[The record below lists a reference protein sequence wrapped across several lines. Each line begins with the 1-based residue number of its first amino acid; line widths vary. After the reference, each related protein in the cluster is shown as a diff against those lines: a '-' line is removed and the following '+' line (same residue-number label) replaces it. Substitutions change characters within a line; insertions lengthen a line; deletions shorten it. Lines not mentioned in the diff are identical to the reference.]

1 MRKTMRFPAAIQN
14 LIDDLSQIPT
24 VGPKTAQ
31 RYVFYLL
38 KQPKEFLTKI
48 AADIVNLK
56 KNLKICNTC
65 LAVAETDPCP
75 ICADQTRDSATLCII
90 ATQPEMLAIETT
102 KKYNGLYFLLGRN
115 LRPQEGVGVEKIS
128 IAKLE
133 QRLKQGKIKEIILA
147 LSPTLE
153 GETTSLYLAK
163 ILKPLKIK
171 ITRLARGLPMG
182 SDIEYADEITL
193 NNALKN
199 RNEV

>member
-1 MRKTMRFPAAIQN
+1 MKFPQTIQS
-14 LIDDLSQIPT
+14 LIDDLSELPT

-31 RYVFYLL
+31 RYVFFLL
-38 KQPKEFLTKI
+38 KQPREFLAKV
-48 AADIVNLK
+48 ANDILNLK
-56 KNLKICNTC
+56 KTLKICNAC

-75 ICADQTRDSATLCII
+75 ICADSARDAATLCVI
-90 ATQPEMLAIETT
+90 ATQPEMLALETT

-115 LRPQEGVGVEKIS
+115 LRPQEGISAEKTN

-133 QRLKQGKIKEIILA
+133 TRLKQSKIKEIILA

-163 ILKPLKIK
+163 LLKPLNIK

-193 NNALKN
+193 NSALKN
-199 RNEV
+199 RSVVD

>member
-1 MRKTMRFPAAIQN
+1 MRFPQAIQN
-14 LIDDLSQIPT
+14 LIDDLSEIPT

-38 KQPKEFLTKI
+38 KQPKEFLAKI
-48 AADIVNLK
+48 AGDLANLK
-56 KNLKICNTC
+56 KNLKICGSC
-65 LAVAETDPCP
+65 LSVTEADPCP
-75 ICADQTRDSATLCII
+75 ICADANRDSTMLCVI
-90 ATQPEMLAIETT
+90 ATQPEMLALETA

-115 LRPQEGVGVEKIS
+115 LRPQEGISVEKTN

-133 QRLKQGKIKEIILA
+133 TRLKQGNIKEVILA

-153 GETTSLYLAK
+153 GETTSMYLAK
-163 ILKPLKIK
+163 ILKPLNIK

-199 RNEV
+199 RNEI

>member
-1 MRKTMRFPAAIQN
+1 MRFPSAIQN
-14 LIDDLSQIPT
+14 LIDDLSELPT

-31 RYVFYLL
+31 RYAFYLL
-38 KQPKEFLTKI
+38 KQPKEFLAKI
-48 AADIVNLK
+48 SADILNLK
-56 KNLKICNTC
+56 KNLKICSSC

-75 ICADQTRDSATLCII
+75 ICVDKTRDITMLCII

-115 LRPQEGVGVEKIS
+115 LRPQTGVSVEKTN

-133 QRLKQGKIKEIILA
+133 ARLRQGKIKEIILA

-153 GETTSLYLAK
+153 GETTSMYLAK
-163 ILKPLKIK
+163 ILKPFNIK

-199 RNEV
+199 RSLVD

>member
-1 MRKTMRFPAAIQN
+1 MKFPQAIQN
-14 LIDDLSQIPT
+14 LIDDLSEIPT

-31 RYVFYLL
+31 RYAFYLL
-38 KQPKEFLTKI
+38 KQPKEFLAKVAT
-48 AADIVNLK
+48 DIINLK
-56 KNLKICNTC
+56 KNLKICSQC
-65 LAVAETDPCP
+65 LSVAETDPCP
-75 ICADQTRDSATLCII
+75 ICADKNRDSSILCII

-115 LRPQEGVGVEKIS
+115 LRPQTGVSVETS
-128 IAKLE
+128 NIAKLE
-133 QRLKQGKIKEIILA
+133 NRLKQGKIKEIILA

-171 ITRLARGLPMG
+171 TTRLARGLPMG

-199 RNEV
+199 RSLVD

>member
-1 MRKTMRFPAAIQN
+1 MKFPQAIQN
-14 LIDDLSQIPT
+14 LIDDLSEIPT

-31 RYVFYLL
+31 RYAFYLL
-38 KQPKEFLTKI
+38 KQPKEFLTKV
-48 AADIVNLK
+48 ATDIVSLK
-56 KNLKICNTC
+56 KNLKICSSC

-75 ICADQTRDSATLCII
+75 ICTDLNRDTSTLCVI

-102 KKYNGLYFLLGRN
+102 KKYNGVYFLLGRN
-115 LRPQEGVGVEKIS
+115 LRPQTGVSVEKTN

-133 QRLKQGKIKEIILA
+133 ARLKQGKIKEIILA

-153 GETTSLYLAK
+153 GETTSMYLAK
-163 ILKPLKIK
+163 ILKPLHVK

-199 RNEV
+199 RSLVD

>member
-1 MRKTMRFPAAIQN
+1 MRFPAAIQN
-14 LIDDLSQIPT
+14 LIDDLSEIPT

-38 KQPKEFLTKI
+38 KQPKEFLNKI
-48 AADIVNLK
+48 SSDIVDLK
-56 KNLKICNTC
+56 KNLKICSAC
-65 LAVAETDPCP
+65 QSVAETDPCSV
-75 ICADQTRDSATLCII
+75 CADQSRDKGTICIV
-90 ATQPEMLAIETT
+90 ATQQEMLAIETT

-115 LRPQEGVGVEKIS
+115 WRPQEGVGIEKTNL
-128 IAKLE
+128 AKLE
-133 QRLKQGKIKEIILA
+133 QRLKQDKIKEIIIA

-153 GETTSLYLAK
+153 GETTSMYLAK
-163 ILKPLKIK
+163 ILKPLNIK

-199 RNEV
+199 RNEI

>member
-1 MRKTMRFPAAIQN
+1 MRFPQAIQN
-14 LIDDLSQIPT
+14 LIDDLSEIPT

-38 KQPKEFLTKI
+38 KQPKEFLTRV
-48 AADIVNLK
+48 AADILNLK
-56 KNLKICNTC
+56 KNLKICNSC

-75 ICADQTRDSATLCII
+75 ICADRNRDAATLCVI
-90 ATQPEMLAIETT
+90 ATQPEMLALESTN
-102 KKYNGLYFLLGRN
+102 KYHGLYFLLGRN
-115 LRPQEGVGVEKIS
+115 LRPQEGVSVEKTN

-133 QRLKQGKIKEIILA
+133 ARLRQGKVKEIILA

-199 RNEV
+199 RNEILNQ

>member
-1 MRKTMRFPAAIQN
+1 MKFPSSIQN
-14 LIDDLSQIPT
+14 LIDDLSQLPT

-38 KQPKEFLTKI
+38 KQPAEFLNKL
-48 AADIVNLK
+48 AADVAGLK
-56 KNLKICNTC
+56 KNLKICQSC
-65 LAVAETDPCP
+65 LAVSESSPCQ
-75 ICADQTRDSATLCII
+75 ICADKNRDQATLCIV
-90 ATQPEMLAIETT
+90 ATQPEMLSLEAG

-115 LRPQEGVGVEKIS
+115 LRPQEGIDADKTN
-128 IAKLE
+128 IAALLA
-133 QRLKQGKIKEIILA
+133 RLKKGGIKEIILA
-147 LSPTLE
+147 LSPTIE

-163 ILKPLKIK
+163 ILKTFPIK

-199 RNEV
+199 RNEI

>member
-1 MRKTMRFPAAIQN
+1 MRFPQAIQN
-14 LIDDLSQIPT
+14 LIDDLSELPT

-38 KQPKEFLTKI
+38 KQPKEFLVKVASDI
-48 AADIVNLK
+48 ANLK
-56 KNLKICNTC
+56 KDLKICSTC
-65 LAVAETDPCP
+65 LAVAESDPCP
-75 ICADQTRDSATLCII
+75 ICSDANRDTATLCVI
-90 ATQPEMLAIETT
+90 ATQPEMLSIETT

-115 LRPQEGVGVEKIS
+115 LRPQEGISVEKTN

-133 QRLKQGKIKEIILA
+133 VRLKQGRIKEVILA

-153 GETTSLYLAK
+153 GETTSMYLAK
-163 ILKPLKIK
+163 ILKPLNIK

-199 RNEV
+199 RNEI